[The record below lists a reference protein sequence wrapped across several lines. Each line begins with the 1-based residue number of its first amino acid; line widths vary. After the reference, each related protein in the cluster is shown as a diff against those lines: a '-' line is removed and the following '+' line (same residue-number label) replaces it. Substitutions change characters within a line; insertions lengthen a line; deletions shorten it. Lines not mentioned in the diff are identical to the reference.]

1 MAKFNTDN
9 FRLSTKRLQ
18 IEKSNRKVL
27 IAIAV
32 AIVFLVFSLVAT
44 QALYK
49 QLKYQN
55 KVIGLR
61 NQAVKQLE
69 KNISATKELEAQ
81 YIAFDTSPESI
92 IGNSDSNSKVVLN
105 ALPSKYDFPALATSL
120 EGLLNTSGVTISS
133 ITGTDDQV
141 TAEQSST
148 SPKPTEIPFT
158 IIAKGSY
165 ASVQTLIKNIER
177 STRPIKIN
185 TIAFTGTDNEISV
198 EIIGVTYYQP
208 LKMIDLNKK
217 VVAGTTKKEVKTN
230 QKDTK
235 AKQ

>member
-18 IEKSNRKVL
+18 IEKSNTKVL
-27 IAIAV
+27 IAISVAV
-32 AIVFLVFSLVAT
+32 VFLVFSLVAT

-105 ALPSKYDFPALATSL
+105 SLPSKYDFPALATSL

-158 IIAKGSY
+158 VSAKGSY

-185 TIAFTGTDNEISV
+185 TINFTGTDNDISV
-198 EIIGVTYYQP
+198 EITGVTYYQP

-217 VVAGTTKKEVKTN
+217 VVAGTAKKEVKTT